1 LSIQPNTTREEFQ
14 LSFFWLACGHVYEKL
29 PFIMLVDAGKHSP
42 KPADTIPWDWPL
54 SHLRVEKGSWV
65 VYADVFV
72 SLCS

>member
-1 LSIQPNTTREEFQ
+1 
-14 LSFFWLACGHVYEKL
+14 
-29 PFIMLVDAGKHSP
+29 MLVDAGKHSP